1 MIAYV
6 RLIDDS
12 NASVVSIFISAAEF
26 LVILASLRKRMGE
39 RSSLD
44 SISSFSATSVSRHRS
59 LATQTRPVE

>member
-26 LVILASLRKRMGE
+26 LVILASLRKRMRD
-39 RSSLD
+39 RSFWIRSVL
-44 SISSFSATSVSRHRS
+44 SARHQDRVTD
-59 LATQTRPVE
+59 L

>member
-12 NASVVSIFISAAEF
+12 NASVVSILISAAEF
-26 LVILASLRKRMGE
+26 LVIRASLRKQMGE

-44 SISSFSATSVSRHRS
+44 SISSFSATLVSRHRS